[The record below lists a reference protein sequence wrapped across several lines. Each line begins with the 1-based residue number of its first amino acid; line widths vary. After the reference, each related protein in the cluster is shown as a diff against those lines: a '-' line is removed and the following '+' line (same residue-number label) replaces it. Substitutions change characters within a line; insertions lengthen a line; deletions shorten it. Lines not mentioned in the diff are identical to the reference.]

1 MQRQR
6 LIITALALASGVS
19 MACAQSATGSKDDP
33 LSAYLAD
40 LSPGAVSA
48 GEMLGLSS
56 SAVTAI
62 QAPKDFVA
70 AVNALNS
77 DTSAAGTGFSFTPGR
92 TRIAPVSIADYEMSV
107 LSRAWAG
114 TTISVARNTNT
125 QGGIDYRQ
133 EAYAIHVSA
142 YLSAADDPAVAGHKA
157 FANCDALQKAGDDR
171 TKLALAIRKM
181 VTDEKVLTDDA
192 INEEVRKRLEKL
204 PRFKER
210 AVPLYNACM
219 AEMEKPRWNASQ
231 WAATLGQGRVRDPA
245 PGAPKLSLGR
255 MASVSLALGFGAD
268 SLLNVTVR
276 RTRKAV
282 DVASIATTPVYK
294 SDSLAGARFTYKS
307 SYEDL
312 YAVAE
317 ISNAKLANTSTSAI
331 FKHALGID
339 YRLREGMWLEIRAG
353 RNHTQDGRTEQTTT
367 LMNFKLAPSSNLSL

>member
-1 MQRQR
+1 MQRHK
-6 LIITALALASGVS
+6 LIISALALASGVS
-19 MACAQSATGSKDDP
+19 VAWAQSATGSKDDP

-77 DTSAAGTGFSFTPGR
+77 DTSAAGMGFSFTPGR
-92 TRIAPVSIADYEMSV
+92 TRIAPVSIADYEKSA

-114 TTISVARNTNT
+114 TTISVARNTNK
-125 QGGIDYRQ
+125 QGGVDYRQ
-133 EAYAIHVSA
+133 EAYAVHVSA
-142 YLSAADDPAVAGHKA
+142 YISAADDPAVAGHNA
-157 FANCDALQKAGDDR
+157 FANCDALQKAGDDE
-171 TKLALAIRKM
+171 TKLALALRKQ
-181 VTDEKVLTDDA
+181 VTDEGLLIGDA
-192 INEEVRKRLEKL
+192 INEEVKKRRAKL
-204 PRFKER
+204 PKFKER
-210 AVPLYNACM
+210 AIPLYNACM
-219 AEMEKPRWNASQ
+219 AEAEKPRWNASQ
-231 WAATLGQGRVRDPA
+231 WAATLGTGRVHDPA
-245 PGAPKLSLGR
+245 PGAPKLSLGHI
-255 MASVSLALGFGAD
+255 ASVSLALGFGAD

-276 RTRKAV
+276 RARKAV
-282 DVASIATTPVYK
+282 DVASIATTPIYK

-317 ISNAKLANTSTSAI
+317 ISNAKIANTATSAI

-339 YRLREGMWLEIRAG
+339 YRLREGMWLEIRTG
-353 RNHTQDGRTEQTTT
+353 RNHTQDGKKEQTTT
-367 LMNFKLAPSSNLSL
+367 LMNVKLAPSSNLAL